1 MQADMV
7 SDEVAGSTFLKLAYT
22 AKDSIPPLKR
32 NSLKELSK
40 AMVHVGLPLAK
51 SIGHYRKM
59 TTRWNPVVREL
70 GEEGFRQFLSV
81 LSFFL
86 KAETKE
92 RGKMKRFNRVSEERL
107 SRQKLTTEAT
117 SLSGKLGDQGDIN
130 VNKLKRLGARLSASR
145 DPYEALAHL
154 ARFYPLKGVPKEVID
169 HLVEKL
175 GELDLESFKN
185 LYALG
190 LRFYEARLEGWEG

>member
-1 MQADMV
+1 MPVIEIAYRESFNVQAGKK
-7 SDEVAGSTFLKLAYT
+7 EV
-22 AKDSIPPLKR
+22 
-32 NSLKELSK
+32 LKELSK
-40 AMVHVGLPLAK
+40 AMVHAELPLTEA
-51 SIGHYRKM
+51 IDHYRKM
-59 TTRWNPVVREL
+59 TTRWNPAVQRL
-70 GEEGFRQFLSV
+70 GKKGFQQFLSV

-92 RGKMKRFNRVSEERL
+92 RGEMKRFDDRVPKKRL
-107 SRQKLTTEAT
+107 SRPELTTEAM
-117 SLSGKLGDQGDIN
+117 SLSGKIRDQGEIN

-175 GELDLESFKN
+175 GELELESFKN

-190 LRFYEARLEGWEG
+190 LRFYEAKLEGWEG

>member
-1 MQADMV
+1 MPAIEIAYRESFNVQA
-7 SDEVAGSTFLKLAYT
+7 GK
-22 AKDSIPPLKR
+22 KDV
-32 NSLKELSK
+32 LKELSK
-40 AMVHVGLPLAK
+40 AMVHAELPLTEAL
-51 SIGHYRKM
+51 GHYRKM
-59 TTRWNPVVREL
+59 TTRWNPAVQRL
-70 GEEGFRQFLSV
+70 DREGFQQFLSV

-92 RGKMKRFNRVSEERL
+92 RGEMQRFNRVSEEQL
-107 SRQKLTTEAT
+107 SRQDLAEKAME
-117 SLSGKLGDQGDIN
+117 LSGKLRVGREVN
-130 VNKLKRLGARLSASR
+130 ANKLKLLGARLSASR

-175 GELDLESFKN
+175 GELELESFKN

-190 LRFYEARLEGWEG
+190 LRFYEAKLEGWEG